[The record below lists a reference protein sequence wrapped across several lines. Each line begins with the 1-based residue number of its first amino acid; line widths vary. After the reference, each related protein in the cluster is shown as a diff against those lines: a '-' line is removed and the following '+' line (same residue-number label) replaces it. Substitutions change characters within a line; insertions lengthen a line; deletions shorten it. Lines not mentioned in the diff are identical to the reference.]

1 MHKFFDFISSIISKF
16 RWAIVTIW
24 VIIIIVAGI
33 FAGQL
38 TPLLSGGGWT
48 VDGSDSLKTNEL
60 LAKDFTGRSS
70 TSLTLVVKDKVN
82 KVDTEAY
89 EENLQKTLDLV
100 ERNNVLKVDSMY
112 TYLNAPDQSKE
123 KLIGDDYT
131 TIAFVGF
138 DEDEGYARNEIP
150 QLQKELKKELEKDE
164 IEVYMVGA
172 ASFWG
177 EINVL
182 SQEGLAK
189 AELITLPLVLI
200 ILLLVFRS
208 LVAAVTPLI
217 VAVASVITTLGIMT
231 VIAQQTE
238 LSIFV
243 TNAATMLGLGVGI
256 DYSLFMVN
264 RFREEMSKHG
274 DKKKALSITM
284 KTSGDAVFFSA
295 LTIIACMSVL
305 FLVDL
310 GVIQSIALGAIAIV
324 AVTLLVSLTLLPAFL
339 FLLGNNINKGKILFL
354 KPQKSGKSNFW
365 YKWSHKIMDRPVL
378 FLLISLIILGFMAI
392 PSKDLNTFTPDA
404 RILPEESDSRMGYEI
419 IQEELGEGYTSPIY
433 VTLEAVGNGFEET
446 GNIEYLNGLTE
457 KITTLNHIE
466 ATNSVTTIMEN
477 ADAETISQTLK
488 NWDAIPEDLQR
499 LVNRYI
505 DSEKEIS
512 IIEIIPEKAAA
523 TDETRELVS
532 EVKYVIN
539 DYELPE
545 AIDVYVGGETA
556 EGIDS
561 NKVIEDS
568 FIKVLVVMLIIGYF
582 ILLITFKS
590 VWLPLKAILMNLI
603 SLGATYGILI
613 LVFQY
618 GFGSELLNFTPAN
631 YVQNFVPIL
640 LLTLLFSL
648 STDYEVFLISRIK
661 EDYERTKDNME
672 SVATGLQA
680 TAPMISGAAILM
692 IAVFGAFT
700 ITSVL
705 PIQQLGLGMAIAIAI
720 DATIIRLIVVP
731 VSMRL
736 LGDWNWWFPGKKV
749 GQSKITTKIES

>member
-1 MHKFFDFISSIISKF
+1 MHNFFNFLSNVISKL
-16 RWAIVTIW
+16 RWGIVTIW
-24 VIIIIVAGI
+24 VVILIVAGI

-48 VDGSDSLKTNEL
+48 VDGSDSLKTSEL
-60 LAKDFTGRSS
+60 LAKDFTGRSG
-70 TSLTLVVKDKVN
+70 TSITLVIKDNENEVKTEKYQQNLKETIDYIEDN
-82 KVDTEAY
+82 KRLEVA
-89 EENLQKTLDLV
+89 
-100 ERNNVLKVDSMY
+100 SMY
-112 TYLNAPDQSKE
+112 TYLNAPEDAKGSLVGDQNTTVAF
-123 KLIGDDYT
+123 IGFNEDD
-131 TIAFVGF
+131 GF
-138 DEDEGYARNEIP
+138 ARNELP
-150 QLQKELKKELEKDE
+150 SLQKDIKDHFKNRDLE
-164 IEVYMVGA
+164 IYLVGA

-200 ILLLVFRS
+200 ILLLVFGS
-208 LVAAVTPLI
+208 LVAALTPLI
-217 VAVASVITTLGIMT
+217 VAIASVVTTLGIMT
-231 VIAQQTE
+231 FIAQQTE

-264 RFREEMSKHG
+264 RFREEIAKHG
-274 DKKKALSITM
+274 DKNKALTTTM
-284 KTSGDAVFFSA
+284 KTAGDAVFFSA

-305 FLVDL
+305 FMVNL

-324 AVTLLVSLTLLPAFL
+324 AVTLLVSLTLLPAVL
-339 FLLGNNINKGKILFL
+339 YILGSNINKGKIPFL
-354 KPQKSGKSNFW
+354 SRKKVGKTKFW
-365 YKWSHKIMDRPVL
+365 YNWSHKIMKRPVL
-378 FLLISLIILGFMAI
+378 FLVLSLIILGLMAI
-392 PSKDLNTFTPDA
+392 PTKDLNTFTPDA

-419 IQEELGEGYTSPIY
+419 IQEDFGEGYTSPVY
-433 VTLEAVGNGFEET
+433 VTVESSGDSFEQVENVEYLSNLSDRLSELDHVNT
-446 GNIEYLNGLTE
+446 INSLPVIFKNIESD
-457 KITTLNHIE
+457 TL
-466 ATNSVTTIMEN
+466 
-477 ADAETISQTLK
+477 SQTLK
-488 NWDAIPEDLQR
+488 NLDQVPEELQG
-499 LVNRYI
+499 LVNRYLDVEKKVAI
-505 DSEKEIS
+505 IEVIPEHAAASEETRSLVSSIKKEIKDVNM
-512 IIEIIPEKAAA
+512 P
-523 TDETRELVS
+523 DN
-532 EVKYVIN
+532 IN
-539 DYELPE
+539 TY
-545 AIDVYVGGETA
+545 IGGETA

-561 NKVIEDS
+561 NHVIEGS
-568 FIKVLVVMLIIGYF
+568 FTKVLVIMLIIGYF

-590 VWLPLKAILMNLI
+590 VWLPLKAILMNLL

-613 LVFQY
+613 FVFQY
-618 GFGSELLNFTPAN
+618 GNGSEFLNFTPAD

-661 EDYERTKDNME
+661 EDYEKGLDNEE

-680 TAPMISGAAILM
+680 TAPMISGAAVLM

-705 PIQQLGLGMAIAIAI
+705 PIQQLGLGMAVAIAI

-736 LGDWNWWFPGKKV
+736 LGDLNWWFPGKKV
-749 GQSKITTKIES
+749 KKSSRVVAK

>member
-1 MHKFFDFISSIISKF
+1 MHNFFDFLSNIISKL
-16 RWAIVTIW
+16 RWGIVTVWMI
-24 VIIIIVAGI
+24 VLLVAGM

-60 LAKDFTGRSS
+60 LSKDFTGRSG
-70 TSLTLVVKDKVN
+70 TSITLVVRDKENGV
-82 KVDTEAY
+82 KTEAY
-89 EENLQKTLDLV
+89 QKNLQEAIDYI
-100 ERNNVLKVDSMY
+100 ENNKKLEVASIY
-112 TYLNAPDQSKE
+112 TYLNAPEDAKE
-123 KLIGDDYT
+123 SLVGDENTTLAFIGFNEDD
-131 TIAFVGF
+131 GF
-138 DEDEGYARNEIP
+138 ARNELP
-150 QLQKELKKELEKDE
+150 SLQEDIKKHFKNSGLD
-164 IEVYMVGA
+164 IYLVGA

-217 VAVASVITTLGIMT
+217 VAVASVVTTLGIMT
-231 VIAQQTE
+231 FIAQQIE
-238 LSIFV
+238 LSMFV

-264 RFREEMSKHG
+264 RFREEIAKHG
-274 DKKKALSITM
+274 DKKKALSTTM
-284 KTSGDAVFFSA
+284 KTAGDAVFFSA

-305 FLVDL
+305 FMVDL
-310 GVIQSIALGAIAIV
+310 GVIQSIAIGAIAIV
-324 AVTLLVSLTLLPAFL
+324 AITLLVSLTLLPAVL
-339 FLLGNNINKGKILFL
+339 YILGTNINKGKIPFL
-354 KPQKSGKSNFW
+354 SRKKEKSSFW
-365 YKWSHKIMDRPVL
+365 YNWSHKIMKRPVI
-378 FLLISLIILGFMAI
+378 FLILSLIILGMLAI
-392 PSKDLNTFTPDA
+392 PSKDLSTFTPDA

-419 IQEELGEGYTSPIY
+419 IQDDFSEGYTSPIY
-433 VTLEAVGNGFEET
+433 VAVESSGDSFEQVK
-446 GNIEYLNGLTE
+446 NVEYL
-457 KITTLNHIE
+457 ITLSERLSELEHVDII
-466 ATNSVTTIMEN
+466 NSLPAIFKNTDPNTIV
-477 ADAETISQTLK
+477 QTLK
-488 NWDAIPEDLQR
+488 GFEQVPEDLQG
-499 LVNRYI
+499 LVNRYLDDEKQVAI
-505 DSEKEIS
+505 IEVIPEHAAASDQTRSLVAEIKKEIKD
-512 IIEIIPEKAAA
+512 INIPEN
-523 TDETRELVS
+523 VS
-532 EVKYVIN
+532 
-539 DYELPE
+539 
-545 AIDVYVGGETA
+545 AYVGGETA

-561 NKVIEDS
+561 NQVIEDS
-568 FIKVLVVMLIIGYF
+568 FTKVLVVMLIIGYF
-582 ILLITFKS
+582 ILLLTFKS

-613 LVFQY
+613 FVFQY
-618 GFGSELLNFTPAN
+618 GYGSELLNFTPAD

-661 EDYERTKDNME
+661 EDYEKGFDNEE

-705 PIQQLGLGMAIAIAI
+705 PIQQLGLGMAVAIAI

-731 VSMRL
+731 VTMRL
-736 LGDWNWWFPGKKV
+736 LGDLNWWFPGKMVKK
-749 GQSKITTKIES
+749 QTREMAK